1 MSITK
6 EKASINRTMATLESS
21 EDEQEASCESEEF
34 LYRRKH
40 EEVSKELIDESLGQ
54 FGAGSENRS
63 SSVENQIGVTKKR
76 WLILFLFSLITLA
89 NAAIWITIPS
99 ISNIVMEYYNVQYF
113 IVNWFSMSFLLSYA
127 IFAMPASTFL
137 EKFGVKACI
146 LTAASL
152 NGIGASLRYAGVE
165 RDRFIFVASG
175 QIFAAIGSAFVL
187 QVPPKLAAVWFGE
200 HERATA
206 TSVGVLMNIFGVALG
221 FIQPTSMVKD
231 SNDMNEVRN
240 GMQTLLSSQAWF
252 CIASLILAYIF
263 IDEKPKIPPSRS
275 EALRDECSGVFEHFS
290 VGKSLKMLFTNRN
303 FNLTAQA
310 YGIQF
315 GLLTATSTLLNQT
328 LKLKYPTVSDL
339 HIGMMGFVATI
350 LGTGATFFVGL
361 IMDRY
366 QKYKIIAVFLFTASV
381 FSMTGLF
388 ILLLYFQNFVIL
400 FIIFCI
406 LNIAMVP
413 FLSSGLEQIA
423 EITYPVSEDLSST
436 VPLILGNFYG
446 FVFVY
451 AFGWLVEKNLL
462 QIVYPVMISI
472 CALGLLLVIVAKV
485 PMNRSKAEH

>member
-6 EKASINRTMATLESS
+6 EKASINRNMATSESS
-21 EDEQEASCESEEF
+21 EDEQEAIDESEEF
-34 LYRRKH
+34 IYRRKH
-40 EEVSKELIDESLGQ
+40 EQVSKDLIEEGSLGQ
-54 FGAGSENRS
+54 FGAESENR

-89 NAAIWITIPS
+89 NGAIWITIPS
-99 ISNIVMEYYNVQYF
+99 ISNIVMEYYKVQYF

-165 RDRFIFVASG
+165 RKRFIFVASG
-175 QIFAAIGSAFVL
+175 QIFAAVGSAFVL

-206 TSVGVLMNIFGVALG
+206 TSIGVLMNIFGVALG
-221 FIQPTSMVKD
+221 FIQPTSIVKD
-231 SNDMNEVRN
+231 STDMNEVRN

-252 CIASLILAYIF
+252 CMASLILAYIF

-275 EALRDECSGVFEHFS
+275 EALRDERSGVFEHFS
-290 VGKSLKMLFTNRN
+290 VAKSLKMLFTNRN

-310 YGIQF
+310 YGIMF
-315 GLLTATSTLLNQT
+315 GLLTAMSTLLNQT
-328 LKLKYPTVSDL
+328 LKLKYPSVSDL
-339 HIGMMGFVATI
+339 RIGMMGFVATI

-361 IMDRY
+361 IIDRY
-366 QKYKIIAVFLFTASV
+366 QRYKIIAVFLFTASV

-388 ILLLYFQNFVIL
+388 ILLLYFQNFVVL
-400 FIIFCI
+400 FVIFCI
-406 LNIAMVP
+406 LNTAMVP
-413 FLSSGLEQIA
+413 FLSSGLEQLA

-451 AFGWLVEKNLL
+451 AFGWLVDKNLL
-462 QIVYPVMISI
+462 QIAYPIMISI
-472 CALGLLLVIVAKV
+472 CALGLVLVMVAKV